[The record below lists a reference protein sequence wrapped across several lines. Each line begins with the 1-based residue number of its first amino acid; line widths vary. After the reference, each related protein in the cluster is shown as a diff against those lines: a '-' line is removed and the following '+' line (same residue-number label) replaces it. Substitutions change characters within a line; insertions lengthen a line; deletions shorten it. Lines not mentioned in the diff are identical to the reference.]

1 MNTEVI
7 CTLGPSTDNVE
18 LLAQM
23 LNAGMDVARIN
34 FSHGSHEDALKR
46 INILHEAEKLAGRKC
61 ALMADT
67 KGPEMRLGL
76 FQNGSVELVAG
87 DRFIISTEQCL
98 GDKTR
103 AWVSYSELPRDVKIG
118 QQILLA
124 DGALSLV
131 VKDVQGTE
139 IITEVTHGGELSD
152 RKRIACPGIELN
164 MPFISEMDRQDLL
177 FAKEHNF
184 DYVAASF
191 VQKGDNVDAIRDIL
205 GKKSKIKIIAKI
217 ENAAGVKNVKEIVKK
232 ADGVMVARGDLGVEM
247 PLEELPII
255 QKRILYMCRKMK
267 KISVTATQMLES
279 MIHSYRPTRAE
290 VCDVANAVF
299 EESSMIMLSGETA
312 AGEYP
317 LEAVTT
323 MTKIVYVVENSQ
335 EYKNQMIVH
344 GLHKVE

>member
-7 CTLGPSTDNVE
+7 CTLGPSTDNAE
-18 LLAQM
+18 LLAKM
-23 LNAGMDVARIN
+23 LSAGMDVARIN

-87 DRFIISTEQCL
+87 DRFIVSTEQCL
-98 GDKTR
+98 GDQTK

-177 FAKEHNF
+177 FAKGHNF

-217 ENAAGVKNVKEIVKK
+217 ENAAGVRNLKEIVKK

>member
-7 CTLGPSTDNVE
+7 CTLGPSTDNAE
-18 LLAQM
+18 LLAKM
-23 LNAGMDVARIN
+23 LSAGMDVARIN

-87 DRFIISTEQCL
+87 DRFIVSTEQCL
-98 GDKTR
+98 GDQTK

-217 ENAAGVKNVKEIVKK
+217 ENAAGVRNLKEIVKK

>member
-7 CTLGPSTDNVE
+7 CTLGPSTDNAG
-18 LLAQM
+18 LLAKM
-23 LNAGMDVARIN
+23 LSAGMDVARIN

-87 DRFIISTEQCL
+87 DRFIVSTEQCL
-98 GDKTR
+98 GDKTK

-217 ENAAGVKNVKEIVKK
+217 ENAAGVRNLKEIVKK

>member
-87 DRFIISTEQCL
+87 DRFIISTEKCL
-98 GDKTR
+98 GDKTK

-164 MPFISEMDRQDLL
+164 MPFISDVDKLDLL

-217 ENAAGVKNVKEIVKK
+217 ENAAGVKNLKEIAKK

-255 QKRILYMCRKMK
+255 QKRILYMCHKMK

-323 MTKIVYVVENSQ
+323 MAKIVCVVENSQ
-335 EYKNQMIVH
+335 EYRNQMIVH

>member
-7 CTLGPSTDNVE
+7 CTLGPSTDNAE
-18 LLAQM
+18 LLAKM
-23 LNAGMDVARIN
+23 LSAGMDVARIN

-87 DRFIISTEQCL
+87 DRFIVSTEQCL
-98 GDKTR
+98 GDQTK

-184 DYVAASF
+184 DYVAASC
-191 VQKGDNVDAIRDIL
+191 
-205 GKKSKIKIIAKI
+205 AK
-217 ENAAGVKNVKEIVKK
+217 
-232 ADGVMVARGDLGVEM
+232 R
-247 PLEELPII
+247 
-255 QKRILYMCRKMK
+255 R
-267 KISVTATQMLES
+267 
-279 MIHSYRPTRAE
+279 
-290 VCDVANAVF
+290 
-299 EESSMIMLSGETA
+299 
-312 AGEYP
+312 
-317 LEAVTT
+317 
-323 MTKIVYVVENSQ
+323 
-335 EYKNQMIVH
+335 
-344 GLHKVE
+344 

>member
-7 CTLGPSTDNVE
+7 CTLGPSTDNAG
-18 LLAQM
+18 LLAKM
-23 LNAGMDVARIN
+23 LSAGMDVARIN

-87 DRFIISTEQCL
+87 DRFIVSTEQCL
-98 GDKTR
+98 GDQTK

-191 VQKGDNVDAIRDIL
+191 VQKGDNVDVIRDIL

-217 ENAAGVKNVKEIVKK
+217 ENAAGVRNLKEIVKK

>member
-7 CTLGPSTDNVE
+7 CTLGPSTDNAG
-18 LLAQM
+18 LLAKM
-23 LNAGMDVARIN
+23 LSAGMDVARIN

-87 DRFIISTEQCL
+87 DRFIVSTEQCL
-98 GDKTR
+98 GDQTK

>member
-1 MNTEVI
+1 MNTQVI
-7 CTLGPSTDNVE
+7 CTMGPSTDDAR
-18 LLAQM
+18 LLAKM
-23 LNAGMDVARIN
+23 LKAGMDVARFN
-34 FSHGSHEDALKR
+34 FSHGNHSDVLRRLE
-46 INILHEAEKLAGRKC
+46 ILCQAEQLAGRKC
-61 ALMADT
+61 ARLADT

-217 ENAAGVKNVKEIVKK
+217 ENAAGVKNLKEIVKK